1 VIAKREGVIVRWG
14 LKEAWSKHA
23 SRWTRS
29 GWEAYGV
36 GRAGQ
41 WSRSPYPSR
50 TLVVNPTVARVA
62 RLGFVTEGEAI
73 HLDPATEVSS
83 GSSTRGSEEGPN
95 RMRKQ

>member
-1 VIAKREGVIVRWG
+1 
-14 LKEAWSKHA
+14 
-23 SRWTRS
+23 
-29 GWEAYGV
+29 
-36 GRAGQ
+36 
-41 WSRSPYPSR
+41 
-50 TLVVNPTVARVA
+50 VVNPTVARVA